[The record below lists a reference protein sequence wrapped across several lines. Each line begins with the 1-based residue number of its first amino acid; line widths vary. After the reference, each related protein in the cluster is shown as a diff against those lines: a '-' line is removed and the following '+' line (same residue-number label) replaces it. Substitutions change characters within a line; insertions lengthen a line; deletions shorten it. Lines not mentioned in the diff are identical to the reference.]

1 MFKIPTKYSIML
13 SLVLAVI
20 FFAMCI
26 AGAVIMPTLAQMLI
40 DTKDHIGNRGEIT
53 EAGRGYVL
61 FLSYLLLA
69 IVMAA
74 DVMLF
79 ALLLRVRKG
88 LVFTS
93 KSTELIR
100 GIAWSCFL
108 LGVVFAGLGIYFTLA
123 FIPAFAAM
131 FLGLCLRVTKNVI
144 EEATE
149 IKSENDLTV

>member
-1 MFKIPTKYSIML
+1 MFKIPKKYSIMI

-20 FFAMCI
+20 FFAICI
-26 AGAVIMPTLAQMLI
+26 AGAVVMPTLCEMLI
-40 DTKDHIGNRGEIT
+40 DTKDHIGNREEIT
-53 EAGRGYVL
+53 SAGRTYVL
-61 FLSYLLLA
+61 FLAYLLLA
-69 IVMAA
+69 VVMFA

-79 ALLLRVRKG
+79 ILLLRVRKG

-93 KSTELIR
+93 QSTELVR

-108 LGVVFAGLGIYFTLA
+108 LGVVFLGLGVYFTLA
-123 FIPAFAAM
+123 FIPAFAAA
-131 FLGLCLRVTKNVI
+131 FLGICLRVVKNVL